1 MDGETITIQ
10 LHHIAFMSTIL
21 DFPSDAYTLA
31 INYPDSLAATYIG
44 TEEVK
49 KEENEAMDDLDET
62 ED

>member
-1 MDGETITIQ
+1 M
-10 LHHIAFMSTIL
+10 
-21 DFPSDAYTLA
+21 A